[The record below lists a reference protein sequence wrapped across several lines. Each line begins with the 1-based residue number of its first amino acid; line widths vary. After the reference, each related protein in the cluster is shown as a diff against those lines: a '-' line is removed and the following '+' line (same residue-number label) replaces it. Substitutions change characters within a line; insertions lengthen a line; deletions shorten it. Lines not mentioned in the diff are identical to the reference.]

1 MNLELKITDTAKEKM
16 RFYLQDRDLSEWG
29 VRIMVRMRNDYAFS
43 LCELSKAEP
52 TDIILEEG
60 DIKILV
66 DDISAPQLN
75 ECTVDFVDSELSS
88 GFKVEP
94 KPKSPI
100 AEGAE
105 LDLENPQVKQV
116 HDILVNDIN
125 PSIAAHGGFARL
137 VGVKDNVVYLQMGG
151 GCQGCGMATM
161 TLRQGIET
169 KIREAMPE
177 IVDVVDETD
186 HAAGA
191 SRDYQ
196 AN

>member
-1 MNLELKITDTAKEKM
+1 MDLELKFTDIAKEKM
-16 RFYLQDRDLSEWG
+16 RLYLQDRDLSAWG

-43 LCELSKAEP
+43 LSEISKAEP
-52 TDIILEEG
+52 TDIILDEDG
-60 DIKILV
+60 IKILV

-100 AEGAE
+100 AAGVE
-105 LDLENPQVKQV
+105 LDFEDPQVKQA
-116 HDILVNDIN
+116 HDILVNEIN

-151 GCQGCGMATM
+151 GCQGCGMAAM

-186 HAAGA
+186 HAAGT
-191 SRDYQ
+191 SPYYQ